1 MSDEIR
7 DDWKEEKSLALAY
20 GSLAGLV
27 WGLVV
32 SLRAFFAPLTLSF
45 GQWIALLLGGI
56 AVALIL
62 PLTAVVLVRWTG
74 SWRSSRRR
82 VVAR

>member
-27 WGLVV
+27 WGVLV
-32 SLRAFFAPLTLSF
+32 SLRAFFAPLTLTW
-45 GQWIALLLGGI
+45 GQWCTLLLGGI

-62 PLTAVVLVRWTG
+62 PLTAVTLVRWTE
-74 SWRSSRRR
+74 SWRTGRRR
-82 VVAR
+82 TVAP